1 MPRIGQWRLVVPCPT
16 DMVSIGH
23 SQVFDSLAN
32 LAYLV
37 RDRIN
42 PLCFDQETAEALA
55 DAENLIQQV
64 MQAAPT
70 EGGCDCLK
78 R

>member
-1 MPRIGQWRLVVPCPT
+1 
-16 DMVSIGH
+16 MVSIGP

-37 RDRIN
+37 RDRID

-55 DAENLIQQV
+55 DAEDLIQQV

-70 EGGCDCLK
+70 VGGRDCPT

>member
-1 MPRIGQWRLVVPCPT
+1 MVFIG
-16 DMVSIGH
+16 S

-37 RDRIN
+37 RDRID

-55 DAENLIQQV
+55 DAEDLIRQV
-64 MQAAPT
+64 IHEAPAA
-70 EGGCDCLK
+70 GGFDCLTK
-78 R
+78 

>member
-1 MPRIGQWRLVVPCPT
+1 MPRIGQWRLVVLCPT

-23 SQVFDSLAN
+23 SKIFDSLAN

-37 RDRIN
+37 RDRID
-42 PLCFDQETAEALA
+42 PLCLDRETAEALA
-55 DAENLIQQV
+55 YAEELNQQV

-70 EGGCDCLK
+70 AGGRSCLTK
-78 R
+78 